1 MKRTVALAI
10 LAALLL
16 TLCACGK
23 VRQAEEAIDAIGN
36 VTAESGAQIE
46 AAEAAVEALN
56 DKQRDKLPNLTVLEE
71 AQTEYETVLEEQA
84 ETEACVQEAENA
96 IDAIGSVTL
105 DSGDAIRAARA
116 AYDAVPEEA
125 REQVTNRETLSAAE
139 QTFDALAI
147 QATTDA
153 INAIGDVT
161 LDSGEAIRA
170 ARELYDGF
178 SGAIQSQVAN
188 RDVLVR
194 DEEQFSALRVQHVND
209 LITDIGEVTLSSEDR
224 IREAEDAYN
233 ALSESEAAAVTNH
246 RALVEAR
253 EAFDTMEAAAR
264 LQVAIDDARSR
275 LRVTRLE
282 VKPLEAG
289 GAELHFSFVNES
301 EQTIHYVYYGVT
313 FYDAEGTVIS
323 LESTG
328 AEICERVA
336 SGLFAHGG
344 GAEETEGAVRY
355 VDPPGFSPAFDNNI
369 ASLINNTLSQAG
381 ATQAALGDIRPD
393 NTSAIIQAREAATLP
408 LQTVQNRYYRFC
420 EDIARI
426 WAEFWVTMYG
436 SRRLKIK
443 TAYGI
448 CPLTE
453 TGIAGC

>member
-23 VRQAEEAIDAIGN
+23 VRQAEEAIDAIGA

-96 IDAIGSVTL
+96 IDAIGGVTL
-105 DSGDAIRAARA
+105 DSGDAIHAARA

-139 QTFDALAI
+139 QTFDTLAI

-233 ALSESEAAAVTNH
+233 ALSESEAASVTNH

-301 EQTIHYVYYGVT
+301 EQTAHYVYYGVT
-313 FYDAEGTVIS
+313 FYDAEGAVIS

-336 SGLFAHGG
+336 SGPFAHGG
-344 GAEETEGAVRY
+344 GAEETETLWGGDGREPVSVRLTALSIEYEDGSIYTFTDDQLAAVLE
-355 VDPPGFSPAFDNNI
+355 P
-369 ASLINNTLSQAG
+369 
-381 ATQAALGDIRPD
+381 
-393 NTSAIIQAREAATLP
+393 
-408 LQTVQNRYYRFC
+408 
-420 EDIARI
+420 
-426 WAEFWVTMYG
+426 
-436 SRRLKIK
+436 
-443 TAYGI
+443 
-448 CPLTE
+448 
-453 TGIAGC
+453 

>member
-16 TLCACGK
+16 TLCACSK
-23 VRQAEEAIDAIGN
+23 VRQAEEAIDAIGA

-71 AQTEYETVLEEQA
+71 AQTEYETVLEQQA
-84 ETEACVQEAENA
+84 ETAACVKDAETA
-96 IDAIGSVTL
+96 IDAIGDVTL
-105 DSGDAIRAARA
+105 DSLDAIRAARA
-116 AYDAVPEEA
+116 AYDAVDPEA
-125 REQVTNRETLSAAE
+125 QEQVANRETLSAAE

-153 INAIGDVT
+153 IRAIGDVT

-194 DEEQFSALRVQHVND
+194 DEEQYAALRIQHVD
-209 LITDIGEVTLSSEDR
+209 ELIDAIGEVTLSSEDR

-233 ALSESEAAAVTNH
+233 GLRESEAASVANH
-246 RALVEAR
+246 RVLVEAR
-253 EAFDTMEAAAR
+253 ETFDTMEAAAR
-264 LQVAIDDARSR
+264 LQVAIDEARGI

-289 GAELHFSFVNES
+289 GAELHFGFINES

-313 FYDAEGTVIS
+313 FYDAEGVVIS

-336 SGLFAHGG
+336 SGPFAHGG
-344 GAEETEGAVRY
+344 GTEDVETLWGGDGRE
-355 VDPPGFSPAFDNNI
+355 PA
-369 ASLINNTLSQAG
+369 SVCL
-381 ATQAALGDIRPD
+381 AALSVEYEDGSVYTFSDEQL
-393 NTSAIIQAREAATLP
+393 TAILP
-408 LQTVQNRYYRFC
+408 
-420 EDIARI
+420 
-426 WAEFWVTMYG
+426 
-436 SRRLKIK
+436 
-443 TAYGI
+443 
-448 CPLTE
+448 
-453 TGIAGC
+453 

>member
-16 TLCACGK
+16 TLCACGEI
-23 VRQAEEAIDAIGN
+23 RQAEEAIDAIGA

-56 DKQRDKLPNLTVLEE
+56 DKQRGKLPNLTVLEE
-71 AQTEYETVLEEQA
+71 AQTEYETVLEQQA
-84 ETEACVQEAENA
+84 ETTACVKDAETA
-96 IDAIGSVTL
+96 IDAIGDVTL
-105 DSGDAIRAARA
+105 DSLDAIRAARA
-116 AYDAVPEEA
+116 AYDAVDPEA
-125 REQVTNRETLSAAE
+125 QEQVANRETLSAAE

-153 INAIGDVT
+153 IRAIGDVT

-194 DEEQFSALRVQHVND
+194 DEEQYAALRIQHVD
-209 LITDIGEVTLSSEDR
+209 ELIDAIGEVTLSSEDR

-233 ALSESEAAAVTNH
+233 GLSESEAASVTNH
-246 RALVEAR
+246 RVLVEAR
-253 EAFDTMEAAAR
+253 KTFDTMEAAAR
-264 LQVAIDDARSR
+264 LQVAIDEARGI

-289 GAELHFSFVNES
+289 GAELHFGFINES

-313 FYDAEGTVIS
+313 FYDAEGVVIS

-336 SGLFAHGG
+336 SGPFAHGG
-344 GAEETEGAVRY
+344 GTEDVETLWGGDGRE
-355 VDPPGFSPAFDNNI
+355 PA
-369 ASLINNTLSQAG
+369 SVCL
-381 ATQAALGDIRPD
+381 AALSVEYEDGSVYTFSDEQL
-393 NTSAIIQAREAATLP
+393 TAILP
-408 LQTVQNRYYRFC
+408 
-420 EDIARI
+420 
-426 WAEFWVTMYG
+426 
-436 SRRLKIK
+436 
-443 TAYGI
+443 
-448 CPLTE
+448 
-453 TGIAGC
+453 

>member
-23 VRQAEEAIDAIGN
+23 VRQAEEAIDAIGA

-71 AQTEYETVLEEQA
+71 AQTEYETVLEHQA
-84 ETEACVQEAENA
+84 ETAACVKDAETA
-96 IDAIGSVTL
+96 IDAIGDVTL
-105 DSGDAIRAARA
+105 DSLDAIRAARA
-116 AYDAVPEEA
+116 AYDAVGPEA
-125 REQVTNRETLSAAE
+125 QEQVANRETLSAAE
-139 QTFDALAI
+139 QAFDALAI

-153 INAIGDVT
+153 IRAIGDVT

-194 DEEQFSALRVQHVND
+194 DEEQYAALRIQHVD
-209 LITDIGEVTLSSEDR
+209 ELIDAISEVTLSSEDR

-233 ALSESEAAAVTNH
+233 GLSESEAASVANH
-246 RALVEAR
+246 RVLVEAR
-253 EAFDTMEAAAR
+253 ETFDTMEAAAR
-264 LQVAIDDARSR
+264 LQVAIDEARGI

-289 GAELHFSFVNES
+289 GAELHFGFINES

-313 FYDAEGTVIS
+313 FYDAEGVVIS

-336 SGLFAHGG
+336 SGPFAHGG
-344 GAEETEGAVRY
+344 GTEDVETLWGGDGRE
-355 VDPPGFSPAFDNNI
+355 PA
-369 ASLINNTLSQAG
+369 SVCL
-381 ATQAALGDIRPD
+381 AALSVEYEDGSVYTFSDEQL
-393 NTSAIIQAREAATLP
+393 TAILP
-408 LQTVQNRYYRFC
+408 
-420 EDIARI
+420 
-426 WAEFWVTMYG
+426 
-436 SRRLKIK
+436 
-443 TAYGI
+443 
-448 CPLTE
+448 
-453 TGIAGC
+453 

>member
-23 VRQAEEAIDAIGN
+23 VRQ
-36 VTAESGAQIE
+36 

-84 ETEACVQEAENA
+84 EAEACVQEAENA

-344 GAEETEGAVRY
+344 GAEETETLWGGDGREPVSVHLTALSIEYEDGSIYTFTDDQLAAVLE
-355 VDPPGFSPAFDNNI
+355 P
-369 ASLINNTLSQAG
+369 
-381 ATQAALGDIRPD
+381 
-393 NTSAIIQAREAATLP
+393 
-408 LQTVQNRYYRFC
+408 
-420 EDIARI
+420 
-426 WAEFWVTMYG
+426 
-436 SRRLKIK
+436 
-443 TAYGI
+443 
-448 CPLTE
+448 
-453 TGIAGC
+453 

>member
-16 TLCACGK
+16 TLCACSK
-23 VRQAEEAIDAIGN
+23 VRQAEEAIDAIGA

-71 AQTEYETVLEEQA
+71 AQTEYETVLEQQA
-84 ETEACVQEAENA
+84 ETAACVKDAETA
-96 IDAIGSVTL
+96 IDAIGDVTL
-105 DSGDAIRAARA
+105 DSLDAIRAARA
-116 AYDAVPEEA
+116 AYDAVGPEA
-125 REQVTNRETLSAAE
+125 QEQVANRETLSAAE

-153 INAIGDVT
+153 IRAIGDVT

-194 DEEQFSALRVQHVND
+194 DEEQYAALRIQHVD
-209 LITDIGEVTLSSEDR
+209 ELIDAIGEVTLSSEDR

-233 ALSESEAAAVTNH
+233 GLRESEAASVTNH
-246 RALVEAR
+246 RVLVEAR
-253 EAFDTMEAAAR
+253 ETFDTMEAAAR
-264 LQVAIDDARSR
+264 LQVAIDEARGI

-313 FYDAEGTVIS
+313 FYDAEGVVIS

-336 SGLFAHGG
+336 SGPFAHGG
-344 GAEETEGAVRY
+344 GTEDVETLWGGDGRE
-355 VDPPGFSPAFDNNI
+355 PA
-369 ASLINNTLSQAG
+369 SVCL
-381 ATQAALGDIRPD
+381 AALSVEYEDGSVYTFSDEQL
-393 NTSAIIQAREAATLP
+393 TAILP
-408 LQTVQNRYYRFC
+408 
-420 EDIARI
+420 
-426 WAEFWVTMYG
+426 
-436 SRRLKIK
+436 
-443 TAYGI
+443 
-448 CPLTE
+448 
-453 TGIAGC
+453 

>member
-16 TLCACGK
+16 TLCACSK
-23 VRQAEEAIDAIGN
+23 VRQAEEAIDAIGA

-46 AAEAAVEALN
+46 AAEAAVGALN

-71 AQTEYETVLEEQA
+71 AQTEYETVLEQQA
-84 ETEACVQEAENA
+84 ETAACVKDAETA
-96 IDAIGSVTL
+96 IDAIGDVTL
-105 DSGDAIRAARA
+105 DSLDAIRAARA
-116 AYDAVPEEA
+116 AYDAVDPEA
-125 REQVTNRETLSAAE
+125 QEQVANRETLSAAE

-147 QATTDA
+147 QAATDA
-153 INAIGDVT
+153 IRAIGDVT

-194 DEEQFSALRVQHVND
+194 DEEQFTALRIQHVD
-209 LITDIGEVTLSSEDR
+209 ELIEAICEVTLSSEDR

-233 ALSESEAAAVTNH
+233 SLSESEAASVTNH
-246 RALVEAR
+246 RVLVEAR
-253 EAFDTMEAAAR
+253 EVFDTMEAAAR
-264 LQVAIDDARSR
+264 LQVAIDEAKGI

-289 GAELHFSFVNES
+289 GVELHFGFVNES

-313 FYDAEGTVIS
+313 FYDAEGVVIS

-336 SGLFAHGG
+336 SGPFAHGG
-344 GAEETEGAVRY
+344 GTEDVETLWGGDGREPASVR
-355 VDPPGFSPAFDNNI
+355 
-369 ASLINNTLSQAG
+369 L
-381 ATQAALGDIRPD
+381 AALSVEYEDGSVYTFSDEQL
-393 NTSAIIQAREAATLP
+393 TAILP
-408 LQTVQNRYYRFC
+408 
-420 EDIARI
+420 
-426 WAEFWVTMYG
+426 
-436 SRRLKIK
+436 
-443 TAYGI
+443 
-448 CPLTE
+448 
-453 TGIAGC
+453 

>member
-16 TLCACGK
+16 TLCACSK
-23 VRQAEEAIDAIGN
+23 VRQAEEAIDAIGA

-71 AQTEYETVLEEQA
+71 AQTEYETVLEQQA
-84 ETEACVQEAENA
+84 ETAACVKDAETA
-96 IDAIGSVTL
+96 IDAIGDVTL
-105 DSGDAIRAARA
+105 DSLDAIRAARA
-116 AYDAVPEEA
+116 AYDAVGPEA
-125 REQVTNRETLSAAE
+125 QEQVANRETLSAAE

-153 INAIGDVT
+153 IRAIGDVT

-194 DEEQFSALRVQHVND
+194 DEEQYAALHIQHVD
-209 LITDIGEVTLSSEDR
+209 ELIDAIGEVTLSSEDR

-233 ALSESEAAAVTNH
+233 GLSESEAASVTNH
-246 RALVEAR
+246 RVLVEAR
-253 EAFDTMEAAAR
+253 ETFDTMEAAAR
-264 LQVAIDDARSR
+264 LQVAIDEARGI

-289 GAELHFSFVNES
+289 GAELHFGFINES

-313 FYDAEGTVIS
+313 FYDAEGVVIS

-336 SGLFAHGG
+336 SGPFAHGG
-344 GAEETEGAVRY
+344 GTEDVETLWGGDGRE
-355 VDPPGFSPAFDNNI
+355 PA
-369 ASLINNTLSQAG
+369 SVCL
-381 ATQAALGDIRPD
+381 AALSVEYEDGSVYTFSDEQL
-393 NTSAIIQAREAATLP
+393 TAILP
-408 LQTVQNRYYRFC
+408 
-420 EDIARI
+420 
-426 WAEFWVTMYG
+426 
-436 SRRLKIK
+436 
-443 TAYGI
+443 
-448 CPLTE
+448 
-453 TGIAGC
+453 

>member
-16 TLCACGK
+16 TLCACGEI
-23 VRQAEEAIDAIGN
+23 RQAEEAIDAIGA

-71 AQTEYETVLEEQA
+71 AQTEYETVLEQQA
-84 ETEACVQEAENA
+84 ETAACVKDAETA
-96 IDAIGSVTL
+96 IDAIGDVTL
-105 DSGDAIRAARA
+105 DSLDAIRAARA
-116 AYDAVPEEA
+116 AYDAVDPEA
-125 REQVTNRETLSAAE
+125 QEQVANRETLSAAE

-153 INAIGDVT
+153 IRAIGDVT

-194 DEEQFSALRVQHVND
+194 DEEQYAALRIQHVD
-209 LITDIGEVTLSSEDR
+209 ELIDAIGEVTLSSEDR

-233 ALSESEAAAVTNH
+233 GLSESEAASVTNH
-246 RALVEAR
+246 RVLVAAR
-253 EAFDTMEAAAR
+253 ETFDTMEAAAR
-264 LQVAIDDARSR
+264 LQVAIDEARGI

-289 GAELHFSFVNES
+289 GAELHFGFINES

-313 FYDAEGTVIS
+313 FYDAEGVVIS

-336 SGLFAHGG
+336 SGPFAHGG
-344 GAEETEGAVRY
+344 GTEDVETLWGGDGRE
-355 VDPPGFSPAFDNNI
+355 PA
-369 ASLINNTLSQAG
+369 SVCL
-381 ATQAALGDIRPD
+381 AALSVEYEDGSVYTFSDEQL
-393 NTSAIIQAREAATLP
+393 TAILP
-408 LQTVQNRYYRFC
+408 
-420 EDIARI
+420 
-426 WAEFWVTMYG
+426 
-436 SRRLKIK
+436 
-443 TAYGI
+443 
-448 CPLTE
+448 
-453 TGIAGC
+453 

>member
-16 TLCACGK
+16 TLCACSK
-23 VRQAEEAIDAIGN
+23 VRQAEEAIDAIGA

-71 AQTEYETVLEEQA
+71 AQTEYETVLEQQA
-84 ETEACVQEAENA
+84 ETAACVKDAETA
-96 IDAIGSVTL
+96 IDAIGDVTL
-105 DSGDAIRAARA
+105 DSLDAIRAARA
-116 AYDAVPEEA
+116 AYDAVDPEA
-125 REQVTNRETLSAAE
+125 QEQVANRETLSAAE
-139 QTFDALAI
+139 QTFDVLAI

-153 INAIGDVT
+153 IRAIGDVT

-194 DEEQFSALRVQHVND
+194 DEEQYAALRIQHVD
-209 LITDIGEVTLSSEDR
+209 ELIDAIGEVTLSSEDR

-233 ALSESEAAAVTNH
+233 GLSESEAASVANH
-246 RALVEAR
+246 RVLVEAR
-253 EAFDTMEAAAR
+253 ETFDTMEAAAR
-264 LQVAIDDARSR
+264 LQVAIDEARGI
-275 LRVTRLE
+275 LRVTQLE

-289 GAELHFSFVNES
+289 GAELHFGFINES

-313 FYDAEGTVIS
+313 FYDAEGVVIS

-336 SGLFAHGG
+336 SGPFAHGG
-344 GAEETEGAVRY
+344 GTEDVETLWGGDGRE
-355 VDPPGFSPAFDNNI
+355 PA
-369 ASLINNTLSQAG
+369 SVCL
-381 ATQAALGDIRPD
+381 AALSVEYEDGSVYTFSDEQL
-393 NTSAIIQAREAATLP
+393 TAILP
-408 LQTVQNRYYRFC
+408 
-420 EDIARI
+420 
-426 WAEFWVTMYG
+426 
-436 SRRLKIK
+436 
-443 TAYGI
+443 
-448 CPLTE
+448 
-453 TGIAGC
+453 

>member
-16 TLCACGK
+16 TLCACSK
-23 VRQAEEAIDAIGN
+23 VRQAEEAIDAIGA

-56 DKQRDKLPNLTVLEE
+56 DKQRDKLPNLIVLEE
-71 AQTEYETVLEEQA
+71 AQTEYETVLEHQA
-84 ETEACVQEAENA
+84 ETAACVKDAETA
-96 IDAIGSVTL
+96 IDAIGDVTL
-105 DSGDAIRAARA
+105 DSLDAIRAARA
-116 AYDAVPEEA
+116 AYDAVGPEA
-125 REQVTNRETLSAAE
+125 QEQVANRETLSAAE
-139 QTFDALAI
+139 QAFDALAI

-153 INAIGDVT
+153 IRAIGDVT

-194 DEEQFSALRVQHVND
+194 DEEQYAALRIQHVD
-209 LITDIGEVTLSSEDR
+209 ELIDAISEVTLSSEDR

-233 ALSESEAAAVTNH
+233 GLSESEAASVANH
-246 RALVEAR
+246 RVLVEAR
-253 EAFDTMEAAAR
+253 ETFDTMEAAAR
-264 LQVAIDDARSR
+264 LQVAIDEARGI

-289 GAELHFSFVNES
+289 GAELHFGFINES

-313 FYDAEGTVIS
+313 FYDAEGVVIS

-336 SGLFAHGG
+336 SGPFAHGG
-344 GAEETEGAVRY
+344 GTEDVETLWGGDGRE
-355 VDPPGFSPAFDNNI
+355 PA
-369 ASLINNTLSQAG
+369 SVCL
-381 ATQAALGDIRPD
+381 AALSVEYEDGSVYTFSDEQL
-393 NTSAIIQAREAATLP
+393 TAILP
-408 LQTVQNRYYRFC
+408 
-420 EDIARI
+420 
-426 WAEFWVTMYG
+426 
-436 SRRLKIK
+436 
-443 TAYGI
+443 
-448 CPLTE
+448 
-453 TGIAGC
+453 

>member
-16 TLCACGK
+16 TLCACGEI
-23 VRQAEEAIDAIGN
+23 RQAEEAIDAIGA

-71 AQTEYETVLEEQA
+71 AQTEYETVLEQQA
-84 ETEACVQEAENA
+84 ETTACVKDAETA
-96 IDAIGSVTL
+96 IDAIGDVTL
-105 DSGDAIRAARA
+105 DSLDAIRDARA
-116 AYDAVPEEA
+116 AYDAVDPEA
-125 REQVTNRETLSAAE
+125 QEQVANRETLSAAE

-153 INAIGDVT
+153 IRAIGDVT

-194 DEEQFSALRVQHVND
+194 DEEQYAALRIQHVD
-209 LITDIGEVTLSSEDR
+209 ELIDAIGEVTLSSEDR

-233 ALSESEAAAVTNH
+233 GLSESEAASVTNH
-246 RALVEAR
+246 RVLVEAR
-253 EAFDTMEAAAR
+253 ETFDTMEAAAR
-264 LQVAIDDARSR
+264 LQVAIDEARGI

-289 GAELHFSFVNES
+289 GAELHFGFINES

-313 FYDAEGTVIS
+313 FYDAEGVVIS

-336 SGLFAHGG
+336 SGPFAHGG
-344 GAEETEGAVRY
+344 GTEDVETLWGGDGRE
-355 VDPPGFSPAFDNNI
+355 PA
-369 ASLINNTLSQAG
+369 SVCL
-381 ATQAALGDIRPD
+381 AALSVEYEDGSVYTFSDEQL
-393 NTSAIIQAREAATLP
+393 TAILP
-408 LQTVQNRYYRFC
+408 
-420 EDIARI
+420 
-426 WAEFWVTMYG
+426 
-436 SRRLKIK
+436 
-443 TAYGI
+443 
-448 CPLTE
+448 
-453 TGIAGC
+453 

>member
-16 TLCACGK
+16 TLCACGEI
-23 VRQAEEAIDAIGN
+23 RQAEEAIDAIGA

-71 AQTEYETVLEEQA
+71 AQTEYETVLEQQA
-84 ETEACVQEAENA
+84 ETAACVKDAETA
-96 IDAIGSVTL
+96 IDAIGDVTL
-105 DSGDAIRAARA
+105 DSLDAIRAARA
-116 AYDAVPEEA
+116 AYDAVDPEA
-125 REQVTNRETLSAAE
+125 QEQVANRETLSAAE

-153 INAIGDVT
+153 IRAIGDVT

-194 DEEQFSALRVQHVND
+194 DEEQYAALRIQHVD
-209 LITDIGEVTLSSEDR
+209 ELIDAIGEVTLSSEDR

-233 ALSESEAAAVTNH
+233 GLSESEAASVTNH
-246 RALVEAR
+246 RVLVEAR
-253 EAFDTMEAAAR
+253 ETFDTMEAAAR
-264 LQVAIDDARSR
+264 LQVAIDEARGI

-289 GAELHFSFVNES
+289 GAELHFGFINES

-313 FYDAEGTVIS
+313 FYDAEGVVIS

-336 SGLFAHGG
+336 SGPFAHGG
-344 GAEETEGAVRY
+344 GTEDVETLWGGDGRE
-355 VDPPGFSPAFDNNI
+355 PA
-369 ASLINNTLSQAG
+369 SVCL
-381 ATQAALGDIRPD
+381 AALSVEYEDGSVYTFSDEQL
-393 NTSAIIQAREAATLP
+393 TAILP
-408 LQTVQNRYYRFC
+408 
-420 EDIARI
+420 
-426 WAEFWVTMYG
+426 
-436 SRRLKIK
+436 
-443 TAYGI
+443 
-448 CPLTE
+448 
-453 TGIAGC
+453 

>member
-16 TLCACGK
+16 TLCACSK
-23 VRQAEEAIDAIGN
+23 VRQAEEAIDAIGA

-71 AQTEYETVLEEQA
+71 AQTEYETVLEQQA
-84 ETEACVQEAENA
+84 ETAACVKDAETA
-96 IDAIGSVTL
+96 IDAIGDVTL
-105 DSGDAIRAARA
+105 DSLDAIRAARA
-116 AYDAVPEEA
+116 AYDAVDPEA
-125 REQVTNRETLSAAE
+125 QEQVANRETLSAAE

-153 INAIGDVT
+153 IRAIGDVT

-194 DEEQFSALRVQHVND
+194 DEEQYAALRIQHVD
-209 LITDIGEVTLSSEDR
+209 ELIDAIGEVTLSSEDR

-233 ALSESEAAAVTNH
+233 GLSESEAASVTNH
-246 RALVEAR
+246 RVLVEAR
-253 EAFDTMEAAAR
+253 ETFDTMEAAAR
-264 LQVAIDDARSR
+264 LQVAIDEARGI
-275 LRVTRLE
+275 LRVTQLE

-289 GAELHFSFVNES
+289 GAELHFGFINES

-313 FYDAEGTVIS
+313 FYDAEGVVIS

-336 SGLFAHGG
+336 SGPFAHGG
-344 GAEETEGAVRY
+344 GTEDVETLWGGDGRE
-355 VDPPGFSPAFDNNI
+355 PA
-369 ASLINNTLSQAG
+369 SVCL
-381 ATQAALGDIRPD
+381 AALSVEYEDGSVYTFSDEQL
-393 NTSAIIQAREAATLP
+393 TAILP
-408 LQTVQNRYYRFC
+408 
-420 EDIARI
+420 
-426 WAEFWVTMYG
+426 
-436 SRRLKIK
+436 
-443 TAYGI
+443 
-448 CPLTE
+448 
-453 TGIAGC
+453 

>member
-23 VRQAEEAIDAIGN
+23 VRQAEEAIDAIGA

-71 AQTEYETVLEEQA
+71 AQTEYETVLEQQA
-84 ETEACVQEAENA
+84 ETAACVKDAETA
-96 IDAIGSVTL
+96 IDAIGDVTL
-105 DSGDAIRAARA
+105 DSLDAIRAARA
-116 AYDAVPEEA
+116 AYDAVGPEA
-125 REQVTNRETLSAAE
+125 QEQVANRETLSAAE

-153 INAIGDVT
+153 IRAIGDVT

-194 DEEQFSALRVQHVND
+194 DEEQYAALRIQHVD
-209 LITDIGEVTLSSEDR
+209 ELIDAIGEVTLSSEDR

-233 ALSESEAAAVTNH
+233 GLSESEAASVANH
-246 RALVEAR
+246 RVLVEAR
-253 EAFDTMEAAAR
+253 ETFDTMEAAAR
-264 LQVAIDDARSR
+264 LQVAIDEARGI
-275 LRVTRLE
+275 LRVTQLE

-289 GAELHFSFVNES
+289 GAELHFGFINES

-313 FYDAEGTVIS
+313 FYDAEGVVIS

-336 SGLFAHGG
+336 SGPFAHGG
-344 GAEETEGAVRY
+344 GTEDVETLWGGDGRE
-355 VDPPGFSPAFDNNI
+355 PA
-369 ASLINNTLSQAG
+369 SVCL
-381 ATQAALGDIRPD
+381 AALSVEYEDGSVYTFSDEQL
-393 NTSAIIQAREAATLP
+393 TAILP
-408 LQTVQNRYYRFC
+408 
-420 EDIARI
+420 
-426 WAEFWVTMYG
+426 
-436 SRRLKIK
+436 
-443 TAYGI
+443 
-448 CPLTE
+448 
-453 TGIAGC
+453 

>member
-16 TLCACGK
+16 TLCACSK
-23 VRQAEEAIDAIGN
+23 VRQAEEAIDAIGA

-71 AQTEYETVLEEQA
+71 AQTEYETVLEQQA
-84 ETEACVQEAENA
+84 ETAACVKDAETA
-96 IDAIGSVTL
+96 IDAIGDVTL
-105 DSGDAIRAARA
+105 DSLDAIRAARA
-116 AYDAVPEEA
+116 AYDAVGPEA
-125 REQVTNRETLSAAE
+125 QEQVANRETLSAAE

-153 INAIGDVT
+153 IRAIGDVT

-194 DEEQFSALRVQHVND
+194 DEEQYAALRIQHVD
-209 LITDIGEVTLSSEDR
+209 ELIDAIGEVTLSSEDR

-233 ALSESEAAAVTNH
+233 GLSESEVASVTNH
-246 RALVEAR
+246 RVLVEAR
-253 EAFDTMEAAAR
+253 ETFDTMEAAAR
-264 LQVAIDDARSR
+264 LQVAIDEARGI

-289 GAELHFSFVNES
+289 GAELHFGFINES

-313 FYDAEGTVIS
+313 FYDAEGVVIS

-336 SGLFAHGG
+336 SGPFAHGG
-344 GAEETEGAVRY
+344 GTEDVETLWGGDGRE
-355 VDPPGFSPAFDNNI
+355 PA
-369 ASLINNTLSQAG
+369 SVCL
-381 ATQAALGDIRPD
+381 AALSVEYEDGSVYTFSDEQL
-393 NTSAIIQAREAATLP
+393 TAILP
-408 LQTVQNRYYRFC
+408 
-420 EDIARI
+420 
-426 WAEFWVTMYG
+426 
-436 SRRLKIK
+436 
-443 TAYGI
+443 
-448 CPLTE
+448 
-453 TGIAGC
+453 

>member
-16 TLCACGK
+16 TLCACSK
-23 VRQAEEAIDAIGN
+23 VRQAEEAIDAIGA

-71 AQTEYETVLEEQA
+71 AQTEYETVLEHQA
-84 ETEACVQEAENA
+84 ETAACVKDAETA
-96 IDAIGSVTL
+96 IDAIGDVTL
-105 DSGDAIRAARA
+105 DSLDAIRAARA
-116 AYDAVPEEA
+116 AYDAVGPEA
-125 REQVTNRETLSAAE
+125 QEQVANRETLSAAE
-139 QTFDALAI
+139 QAFDALAI

-153 INAIGDVT
+153 IRAIGDVT

-194 DEEQFSALRVQHVND
+194 DEEQYAALRIQHVD
-209 LITDIGEVTLSSEDR
+209 ELIDAISEVTLSSEDR

-233 ALSESEAAAVTNH
+233 GLSESEAASVANH
-246 RALVEAR
+246 RVLVEAR
-253 EAFDTMEAAAR
+253 ETFDTMEAAAR
-264 LQVAIDDARSR
+264 LQVAIDEARGI

-289 GAELHFSFVNES
+289 GAELHFGFINES

-313 FYDAEGTVIS
+313 FYDAEGVVIS

-336 SGLFAHGG
+336 SGPFAHGG
-344 GAEETEGAVRY
+344 GTEDVETLWG
-355 VDPPGFSPAFDNNI
+355 
-369 ASLINNTLSQAG
+369 
-381 ATQAALGDIRPD
+381 GD
-393 NTSAIIQAREAATLP
+393 
-408 LQTVQNRYYRFC
+408 
-420 EDIARI
+420 
-426 WAEFWVTMYG
+426 
-436 SRRLKIK
+436 
-443 TAYGI
+443 
-448 CPLTE
+448 
-453 TGIAGC
+453 

>member
-16 TLCACGK
+16 TLCACGEI
-23 VRQAEEAIDAIGN
+23 RQAEEAIDAIGA

-71 AQTEYETVLEEQA
+71 AQTEYETVLEQQA
-84 ETEACVQEAENA
+84 ETAACVKDAETA
-96 IDAIGSVTL
+96 IDAIGDVTL
-105 DSGDAIRAARA
+105 DSLDAIRAARA
-116 AYDAVPEEA
+116 AYDAVDPEA
-125 REQVTNRETLSAAE
+125 QEQVANRETLSAAE
-139 QTFDALAI
+139 QAFDALAI

-153 INAIGDVT
+153 IRAIGDVT

-194 DEEQFSALRVQHVND
+194 DEEQYAALRIQHVD
-209 LITDIGEVTLSSEDR
+209 ELIDAIGEVTLSSEDR

-233 ALSESEAAAVTNH
+233 GLSESEAASVTNH
-246 RALVEAR
+246 RVLVEAR
-253 EAFDTMEAAAR
+253 ETFDTMEAAAR
-264 LQVAIDDARSR
+264 LQVAIDEARGI
-275 LRVTRLE
+275 LRVTQLE

-289 GAELHFSFVNES
+289 GAELHFGFINES

-313 FYDAEGTVIS
+313 FYDAEGVVIS

-336 SGLFAHGG
+336 SGPFAHGG
-344 GAEETEGAVRY
+344 GTEDVETLWGGDGRE
-355 VDPPGFSPAFDNNI
+355 PA
-369 ASLINNTLSQAG
+369 SVCL
-381 ATQAALGDIRPD
+381 AALSVEYEDGSVYTFSDEQL
-393 NTSAIIQAREAATLP
+393 TAILP
-408 LQTVQNRYYRFC
+408 
-420 EDIARI
+420 
-426 WAEFWVTMYG
+426 
-436 SRRLKIK
+436 
-443 TAYGI
+443 
-448 CPLTE
+448 
-453 TGIAGC
+453 

>member
-16 TLCACGK
+16 TLCACSK
-23 VRQAEEAIDAIGN
+23 VRQAEEAIDAIGA

-71 AQTEYETVLEEQA
+71 AQTEYETVLEQQA
-84 ETEACVQEAENA
+84 ETAACVKDAETA
-96 IDAIGSVTL
+96 IDAIGDVTL
-105 DSGDAIRAARA
+105 DSLDAIRAARA
-116 AYDAVPEEA
+116 AYDAVDPEA
-125 REQVTNRETLSAAE
+125 QEQVANRETLSAAE

-153 INAIGDVT
+153 IRAIGDVT

-194 DEEQFSALRVQHVND
+194 DEEQYAALRIQHVD
-209 LITDIGEVTLSSEDR
+209 ELIDAIGEVTLSSEDR

-233 ALSESEAAAVTNH
+233 GLSESEAASVANH
-246 RALVEAR
+246 RVLVEAR
-253 EAFDTMEAAAR
+253 ETFDTMEAAAR
-264 LQVAIDDARSR
+264 LQVAIDEARGI
-275 LRVTRLE
+275 LRVTQLE

-289 GAELHFSFVNES
+289 GAELHFGFINES

-313 FYDAEGTVIS
+313 FYDAEGVVIS

-336 SGLFAHGG
+336 SGPFAHGG
-344 GAEETEGAVRY
+344 GTEDVETLWGGDGRE
-355 VDPPGFSPAFDNNI
+355 PA
-369 ASLINNTLSQAG
+369 SVCL
-381 ATQAALGDIRPD
+381 AALSVEYEDGSVYTFSDEQL
-393 NTSAIIQAREAATLP
+393 TAILP
-408 LQTVQNRYYRFC
+408 
-420 EDIARI
+420 
-426 WAEFWVTMYG
+426 
-436 SRRLKIK
+436 
-443 TAYGI
+443 
-448 CPLTE
+448 
-453 TGIAGC
+453 

>member
-16 TLCACGK
+16 TLCACGEI
-23 VRQAEEAIDAIGN
+23 RQAEEAIDAIGA

-71 AQTEYETVLEEQA
+71 AQTEYETVLEQQA
-84 ETEACVQEAENA
+84 ETAACVKDAETA
-96 IDAIGSVTL
+96 IDAIGDVTL
-105 DSGDAIRAARA
+105 DSLDAIRAARA
-116 AYDAVPEEA
+116 AYDAVGPEA
-125 REQVTNRETLSAAE
+125 QEQVANRETLSAAE

-153 INAIGDVT
+153 IRAIGDVT

-194 DEEQFSALRVQHVND
+194 DEEQYAALRIQHVD
-209 LITDIGEVTLSSEDR
+209 ELIDAIGEVTLSSEDR

-233 ALSESEAAAVTNH
+233 GLSESEAASVTNH
-246 RALVEAR
+246 RVLVEAR
-253 EAFDTMEAAAR
+253 ETFDTMEAAAR

-313 FYDAEGTVIS
+313 FYDAEGVVIS

-336 SGLFAHGG
+336 SGPFAHGG
-344 GAEETEGAVRY
+344 GTEDVETLWGGDGRE
-355 VDPPGFSPAFDNNI
+355 PA
-369 ASLINNTLSQAG
+369 SVCL
-381 ATQAALGDIRPD
+381 AALSVEYEDGSVYTFSDEQL
-393 NTSAIIQAREAATLP
+393 TAILP
-408 LQTVQNRYYRFC
+408 
-420 EDIARI
+420 
-426 WAEFWVTMYG
+426 
-436 SRRLKIK
+436 
-443 TAYGI
+443 
-448 CPLTE
+448 
-453 TGIAGC
+453 

>member
-16 TLCACGK
+16 TLCACSK
-23 VRQAEEAIDAIGN
+23 VRQAEEAIDAIGA

-71 AQTEYETVLEEQA
+71 AQTEYETVLEHQA
-84 ETEACVQEAENA
+84 ETAACVKDAETA
-96 IDAIGSVTL
+96 IDAIGDVTL
-105 DSGDAIRAARA
+105 DSLDAIRAARA
-116 AYDAVPEEA
+116 AYDAVGPEA
-125 REQVTNRETLSAAE
+125 QEQVANRETLSAAE
-139 QTFDALAI
+139 QAFDALAI

-153 INAIGDVT
+153 IRAIGDVT

-194 DEEQFSALRVQHVND
+194 DEEQYAALRIQHVD
-209 LITDIGEVTLSSEDR
+209 ELIDAISEVTLSSEDR

-233 ALSESEAAAVTNH
+233 GLSESEAASVANH
-246 RALVEAR
+246 RVLVEAR
-253 EAFDTMEAAAR
+253 ETFDTMEAAAR
-264 LQVAIDDARSR
+264 LQVAIDEARGI

-289 GAELHFSFVNES
+289 GAELHFGFINES

-313 FYDAEGTVIS
+313 FYDAEGVVIS

-336 SGLFAHGG
+336 SGPFAHGG
-344 GAEETEGAVRY
+344 GTEDVETLWGGDGRE
-355 VDPPGFSPAFDNNI
+355 PA
-369 ASLINNTLSQAG
+369 SVCL
-381 ATQAALGDIRPD
+381 AALSVEYEDGSVYTFSDEQL
-393 NTSAIIQAREAATLP
+393 TAILP
-408 LQTVQNRYYRFC
+408 
-420 EDIARI
+420 
-426 WAEFWVTMYG
+426 
-436 SRRLKIK
+436 
-443 TAYGI
+443 
-448 CPLTE
+448 
-453 TGIAGC
+453 

>member
-23 VRQAEEAIDAIGN
+23 VRQAEEAIDAIGA

-71 AQTEYETVLEEQA
+71 AQTEYETVLEQQA
-84 ETEACVQEAENA
+84 ETAACVKDAETA
-96 IDAIGSVTL
+96 IDAIGDVTL
-105 DSGDAIRAARA
+105 DSLDAIRAARA
-116 AYDAVPEEA
+116 AYDAVDPEA
-125 REQVTNRETLSAAE
+125 QEQVANRKTLSAAE
-139 QTFDALAI
+139 QTFDTLAI

-153 INAIGDVT
+153 IRAIGDVT

-194 DEEQFSALRVQHVND
+194 DEEQYAALRIQHVD
-209 LITDIGEVTLSSEDR
+209 ELIDAIGEVTLSSEDR

-233 ALSESEAAAVTNH
+233 GLNESEAASVTNH
-246 RALVEAR
+246 RVLVEAR
-253 EAFDTMEAAAR
+253 ETFDTMEAAAR
-264 LQVAIDDARSR
+264 LQVAIDEARGI

-289 GAELHFSFVNES
+289 GAELHFGFINES

-313 FYDAEGTVIS
+313 FYDAEGVVIS

-336 SGLFAHGG
+336 SGPFAHGG
-344 GAEETEGAVRY
+344 GTEDVETLWGGDGRE
-355 VDPPGFSPAFDNNI
+355 PA
-369 ASLINNTLSQAG
+369 SVCL
-381 ATQAALGDIRPD
+381 AALSVEYEDGSVYTFSDEQL
-393 NTSAIIQAREAATLP
+393 TAILP
-408 LQTVQNRYYRFC
+408 
-420 EDIARI
+420 
-426 WAEFWVTMYG
+426 
-436 SRRLKIK
+436 
-443 TAYGI
+443 
-448 CPLTE
+448 
-453 TGIAGC
+453 

>member
-16 TLCACGK
+16 TLCACGEI
-23 VRQAEEAIDAIGN
+23 RQAEEAIDAIGA

-71 AQTEYETVLEEQA
+71 AQTEYETVLEQQA
-84 ETEACVQEAENA
+84 ETTACVKDAETA
-96 IDAIGSVTL
+96 IDAIGDVTL
-105 DSGDAIRAARA
+105 DSLDAIRAARA
-116 AYDAVPEEA
+116 AYDAVDPEA
-125 REQVTNRETLSAAE
+125 QEQVANRETLSAAE

-153 INAIGDVT
+153 IRAIGDVT

-194 DEEQFSALRVQHVND
+194 DEEQYAALRIQHVD
-209 LITDIGEVTLSSEDR
+209 ELIDAIGEVTLSSEDR

-233 ALSESEAAAVTNH
+233 GLSESEAASVTNH
-246 RALVEAR
+246 RVLVEAR
-253 EAFDTMEAAAR
+253 KTFDTMEAAAR
-264 LQVAIDDARSR
+264 LQVAIDEARGI

-289 GAELHFSFVNES
+289 GAELHFGFINES

-313 FYDAEGTVIS
+313 FYDAEGVVIS

-336 SGLFAHGG
+336 SGPFAHGG
-344 GAEETEGAVRY
+344 GTEDVETLWGGDGRE
-355 VDPPGFSPAFDNNI
+355 PA
-369 ASLINNTLSQAG
+369 SVCL
-381 ATQAALGDIRPD
+381 AALSVEYEDGSVYTFSDEQL
-393 NTSAIIQAREAATLP
+393 TAILP
-408 LQTVQNRYYRFC
+408 
-420 EDIARI
+420 
-426 WAEFWVTMYG
+426 
-436 SRRLKIK
+436 
-443 TAYGI
+443 
-448 CPLTE
+448 
-453 TGIAGC
+453 

>member
-16 TLCACGK
+16 TLCACGT

-84 ETEACVQEAENA
+84 VTEACVQEAENA

-105 DSGDAIRAARA
+105 DSGEAIRAARA
-116 AYDAVPEEA
+116 AYEAVLEEA

-161 LDSGEAIRA
+161 LDSGEVIRA

-246 RALVEAR
+246 RVLVEAR

-336 SGLFAHGG
+336 SGPFAHGG
-344 GAEETEGAVRY
+344 GAEETETLWGGDGREPVSVHLTALSIEYEDGSIYTFTDDQLAAVLE
-355 VDPPGFSPAFDNNI
+355 P
-369 ASLINNTLSQAG
+369 
-381 ATQAALGDIRPD
+381 
-393 NTSAIIQAREAATLP
+393 
-408 LQTVQNRYYRFC
+408 
-420 EDIARI
+420 
-426 WAEFWVTMYG
+426 
-436 SRRLKIK
+436 
-443 TAYGI
+443 
-448 CPLTE
+448 
-453 TGIAGC
+453 

>member
-16 TLCACGK
+16 TLCACGEI
-23 VRQAEEAIDAIGN
+23 RQAEEAIDAIGA

-56 DKQRDKLPNLTVLEE
+56 DKQRGKLPNLTVLEE
-71 AQTEYETVLEEQA
+71 AQTEYETVLEQQA
-84 ETEACVQEAENA
+84 ETTACVKDAETA
-96 IDAIGSVTL
+96 IDAIGDVTL
-105 DSGDAIRAARA
+105 DSLDAIRAARA
-116 AYDAVPEEA
+116 AYDAVDPEA
-125 REQVTNRETLSAAE
+125 QEQVANRETLSAAE

-153 INAIGDVT
+153 IRAIGDVT

-194 DEEQFSALRVQHVND
+194 DEEQYAALRIQHVD
-209 LITDIGEVTLSSEDR
+209 ELIDAIGEVTLSSEDR

-233 ALSESEAAAVTNH
+233 GLSESEAASVTNH
-246 RALVEAR
+246 RVLVEAR
-253 EAFDTMEAAAR
+253 ETFDTMEAAAR
-264 LQVAIDDARSR
+264 LQVAIDEARGI

-289 GAELHFSFVNES
+289 GAELHFGFISES
-301 EQTIHYVYYGVT
+301 EQPIHYVYYGVT
-313 FYDAEGTVIS
+313 FYDAEGVVIS

-336 SGLFAHGG
+336 SGPFAHGG
-344 GAEETEGAVRY
+344 GTEDVETLWGGDGRE
-355 VDPPGFSPAFDNNI
+355 PA
-369 ASLINNTLSQAG
+369 SVCL
-381 ATQAALGDIRPD
+381 AALSVEYEDGSVYTFSDEQL
-393 NTSAIIQAREAATLP
+393 TAILP
-408 LQTVQNRYYRFC
+408 
-420 EDIARI
+420 
-426 WAEFWVTMYG
+426 
-436 SRRLKIK
+436 
-443 TAYGI
+443 
-448 CPLTE
+448 
-453 TGIAGC
+453 

>member
-16 TLCACGK
+16 TLCACGEI
-23 VRQAEEAIDAIGN
+23 RQAEEAIDAIGA

-71 AQTEYETVLEEQA
+71 AQTEYETVLEQQA
-84 ETEACVQEAENA
+84 ETAACVKDAETA
-96 IDAIGSVTL
+96 IDAIGDVTL
-105 DSGDAIRAARA
+105 DSLDAIRAARA
-116 AYDAVPEEA
+116 AYDAVGPEA
-125 REQVTNRETLSAAE
+125 QEQVANRETLSAAE

-153 INAIGDVT
+153 IRAIGDVT

-194 DEEQFSALRVQHVND
+194 DEEQYAALRIQHVD
-209 LITDIGEVTLSSEDR
+209 ELIDAIGEVTLSSEDR

-233 ALSESEAAAVTNH
+233 GLSESEAASVTNH
-246 RALVEAR
+246 RVLVEAR
-253 EAFDTMEAAAR
+253 ETFDTMEAAAR
-264 LQVAIDDARSR
+264 LQVAIDEARGI

-289 GAELHFSFVNES
+289 GAELHFGFINES

-313 FYDAEGTVIS
+313 FYDAEGVVIS

-336 SGLFAHGG
+336 SGPFAHGG
-344 GAEETEGAVRY
+344 GTEDVETLWGGDGRE
-355 VDPPGFSPAFDNNI
+355 PA
-369 ASLINNTLSQAG
+369 SVCL
-381 ATQAALGDIRPD
+381 AALSVEYEDGSVYTFSDEQL
-393 NTSAIIQAREAATLP
+393 TAILP
-408 LQTVQNRYYRFC
+408 
-420 EDIARI
+420 
-426 WAEFWVTMYG
+426 
-436 SRRLKIK
+436 
-443 TAYGI
+443 
-448 CPLTE
+448 
-453 TGIAGC
+453 

>member
-84 ETEACVQEAENA
+84 VTEACVQEAENA

-105 DSGDAIRAARA
+105 DSGEAIRAARA
-116 AYDAVPEEA
+116 AYEAVLEEA
-125 REQVTNRETLSAAE
+125 REQVTNWETLSAAE

-161 LDSGEAIRA
+161 LDSGEVIRA

-194 DEEQFSALRVQHVND
+194 DE
-209 LITDIGEVTLSSEDR
+209 
-224 IREAEDAYN
+224 DA
-233 ALSESEAAAVTNH
+233 V
-246 RALVEAR
+246 
-253 EAFDTMEAAAR
+253 FCAAR
-264 LQVAIDDARSR
+264 AA
-275 LRVTRLE
+275 
-282 VKPLEAG
+282 
-289 GAELHFSFVNES
+289 
-301 EQTIHYVYYGVT
+301 
-313 FYDAEGTVIS
+313 
-323 LESTG
+323 
-328 AEICERVA
+328 CERPDY
-336 SGLFAHGG
+336 GHRRG
-344 GAEETEGAVRY
+344 Y
-355 VDPPGFSPAFDNNI
+355 
-369 ASLINNTLSQAG
+369 
-381 ATQAALGDIRPD
+381 ALER
-393 NTSAIIQAREAATLP
+393 
-408 LQTVQNRYYRFC
+408 
-420 EDIARI
+420 
-426 WAEFWVTMYG
+426 G
-436 SRRLKIK
+436 SH
-443 TAYGI
+443 
-448 CPLTE
+448 P
-453 TGIAGC
+453 